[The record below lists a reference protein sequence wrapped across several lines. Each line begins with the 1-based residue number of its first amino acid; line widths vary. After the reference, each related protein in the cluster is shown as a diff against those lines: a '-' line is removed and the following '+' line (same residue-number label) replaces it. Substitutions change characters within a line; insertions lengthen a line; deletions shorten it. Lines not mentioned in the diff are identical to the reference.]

1 MAWRQESKRFGGRM
15 ALALAIAT
23 VVAAGQAQAVDL
35 IVTSTDDSGP
45 GSLRQALL
53 DATAGDRI
61 TFAPALAGQTITL
74 TSARLDIALDQ
85 NGLTIDGDLDDD
97 GQPDVTVEQTL
108 EDAEVLMIDEASATI
123 DGLVITGGDSTNAG
137 GIEMF
142 SSRVTVANST
152 ITGNTGPRGGGIFG
166 IGSEITITNSTI
178 TGNTGPLGLGGGIFV
193 AASEVTITNSTISG
207 NSSLQGGG
215 VYGVSSGSTTITDS
229 TISGNSAVDGGGIF
243 VVENHL
249 VNVISSTISGNSA
262 ADGGGIHVLSGGATI
277 VINST
282 ISGNTATNNG
292 GGIVINSAAL
302 ATVTNSTISGNS
314 AELQLGG
321 IALTSP
327 RDAGTPI
334 LNVAS
339 TIISDNSN
347 GDCGVLSGAPATITS
362 GGFNLVGVAGCGL
375 DAEGDIPNGMANLG
389 LLDDNGG
396 PTFTHALLP
405 GSDAIDHIPE
415 ADCAVATDQRGVLR
429 PQPMGGNCDIGAFE
443 LIDEPTGIADAID
456 LFDGLVAEGEL
467 VGSGDGAS
475 GPGRLQA
482 LRNMLLTADD
492 LIAQGELEEA
502 CGQLLQVLRRI
513 DGEPRPP
520 DFAQGE
526 GTADMSDALT
536 ALRSDLGCAVQ
547 AG

>member
-74 TSARLDIALDQ
+74 TSARLDIAFDQ

-215 VYGVSSGSTTITDS
+215 VYGVSSGSTTITD
-229 TISGNSAVDGGGIF
+229 
-243 VVENHL
+243 
-249 VNVISSTISGNSA
+249 STISGNSA